1 MNRQEK
7 KAILLSISYIRSMA
21 EDIIDECMSLEQ
33 DIEQFFA
40 NRRKPPK
47 PKQKEPR
54 S

>member
-1 MNRQEK
+1 
-7 KAILLSISYIRSMA
+7 MA